1 MKFQVRSLFFVGL
14 LFVAPVFAGEGLQY
28 MQNIINNFEQL
39 RGELAED
46 FSTEKRKDVSARA
59 RDLALQILDV
69 KEIGKLA
76 LGKHFAKL
84 KPKEQED
91 FLGLFHEL
99 MANRVVEANI
109 PSQKVISG
117 KIPIEIIS
125 ERAETD
131 EVFDK
136 EAIVVNTRVPHRK
149 QSFKVEFYL
158 YRSED
163 SLKLYDVHIDDASTL
178 LDFRN
183 QFSSIINKK
192 GYKHLVK
199 LLRERIQKIHQK

>member
-1 MKFQVRSLFFVGL
+1 MRAIRL
-14 LFVAPVFAGEGLQY
+14 LSVLVVLSTRLFAGEGLDY

-39 RGELAED
+39 RAELAED
-46 FSTEKRKDVSARA
+46 FTPEKRKDVTHRA
-59 RDLALQILDV
+59 RELALQILDV

-76 LGKHFAKL
+76 LGKHYAKL
-84 KPKEQED
+84 SPAQQED

-109 PSQKVISG
+109 PSQKVITG

-125 ERAETD
+125 ERVETD
-131 EVFDK
+131 DVFDK
-136 EAIVVNTRVPHRK
+136 EAIIVNTKVPHRK
-149 QSFKVEFYL
+149 NSFKVEFFL
-158 YRSED
+158 YRSD
-163 SLKLYDVHIDDASTL
+163 DGLKLYDVHIDDASTL

-192 GYKHLVK
+192 GYKHLVN
-199 LLRERIQKIHQK
+199 LLRERIRKINK

>member
-1 MKFQVRSLFFVGL
+1 MHAFRLLLVL
-14 LFVAPVFAGEGLQY
+14 LFVLSSRLFAGEGLDY

-39 RGELAED
+39 RAELAED
-46 FSTEKRKDVSARA
+46 FTAEKRKDVTRRA
-59 RDLALQILDV
+59 RELALQILDV

-76 LGKHFAKL
+76 LGKHYAKL
-84 KPKEQED
+84 TPAQQED

-109 PSQKVISG
+109 PSQKVITA

-125 ERAETD
+125 ERVEAD

-149 QSFKVEFYL
+149 NSFKVEFYL
-158 YRSED
+158 YRSD
-163 SLKLYDVHIDDASTL
+163 DGLKLYDVHIDDASTL

-199 LLRERIQKIHQK
+199 LLRERIRKLNR

>member
-1 MKFQVRSLFFVGL
+1 MLFRFKSVLLG
-14 LFVAPVFAGEGLQY
+14 LFVSSSALFAGEGLDY
-28 MQNIINNFEQL
+28 MQNIINNFEKL

-46 FSTEKRKDVSARA
+46 FSNEKRKEVSTRA
-59 RDLALQILDV
+59 RDLALQILDI

-76 LGKHFAKL
+76 LGKNFAKL
-84 KPKEQED
+84 TPAQQED

-109 PSQKVISG
+109 PSQKVITG

-131 EVFDK
+131 DVFDK
-136 EAIVVNTRVPHRK
+136 EAVVVNTKVPHRK

-158 YRSED
+158 YRSAD
-163 SLKLYDVHIDDASTL
+163 GLKLYDVHIDEASTL

-183 QFSSIINKK
+183 QFSSIISKK

-199 LLRERIQKIHQK
+199 LLRERIQKINK

>member
-1 MKFQVRSLFFVGL
+1 MKKIFSSLLLILLSHSAISAGDGL
-14 LFVAPVFAGEGLQY
+14 EY
-28 MQNIINNFEQL
+28 MQNIIGSFEEL
-39 RGELAED
+39 RGELAND
-46 FSTEKRKDVSARA
+46 FSVAKRKDISLRA
-59 RDLALQILDV
+59 RTLALDILDIN
-69 KEIGKLA
+69 EIGKLA
-76 LGKHFAKL
+76 LGRYYAKL
-84 KPKEQED
+84 TPAQQQD

-131 EVFDK
+131 DIFQK
-136 EAIVVNTRVPHRK
+136 EAIVVDTRVPHRK
-149 QSFKVEFYL
+149 QSFKVEFFL
-158 YRSED
+158 YRGASG
-163 SLKLYDVHIDDASTL
+163 LKLYDVHIDDASTL

-192 GYKHLVK
+192 GYNHLVK
-199 LLRERIQKIHQK
+199 LLRERIKKIKK

>member
-1 MKFQVRSLFFVGL
+1 MRAFRL
-14 LFVAPVFAGEGLQY
+14 LSVLLVVLSSRLFAGEGLDY
-28 MQNIINNFEQL
+28 MQNIIHNFEQL
-39 RGELAED
+39 RAELAED
-46 FSTEKRKDVSARA
+46 FTVEKRKDVTHRA
-59 RDLALQILDV
+59 RELALQILDV

-76 LGKHFAKL
+76 LGKHYAKL
-84 KPKEQED
+84 TPAQQED
-91 FLGLFHEL
+91 FLSLFHEL

-125 ERAETD
+125 ERVETD
-131 EVFDK
+131 DVFDK

-149 QSFKVEFYL
+149 NSFKVEFYL
-158 YRSED
+158 YRSD
-163 SLKLYDVHIDDASTL
+163 DGLKLYDVHIDDASTL

-199 LLRERIQKIHQK
+199 LLRERIRKINK

>member
-1 MKFQVRSLFFVGL
+1 MRLLRSLVL
-14 LFVAPVFAGEGLQY
+14 LYCVSAPVFAGEGLDY
-28 MQNIINNFEQL
+28 MQNIINSFEQL
-39 RGELAED
+39 RAELAVD
-46 FSTEKRKDVSARA
+46 FTAEKRKDVSARA
-59 RDLALQILDV
+59 RELSLQILDV

-76 LGKHFAKL
+76 LGRYFDKL
-84 KPKEQED
+84 NEAQQQD

-125 ERAETD
+125 ERVETD
-131 EVFDK
+131 EVFEK
-136 EAIVVNTRVPHRK
+136 EAIVVDTKVPHRK

-158 YRSED
+158 YKSQD
-163 SLKLYDVHIDDASTL
+163 GLKLYDVHIDDASTL

-183 QFSSIINKK
+183 QFSSIIKKK

-199 LLRERIQKIHQK
+199 LLRERIQKIKK

>member
-1 MKFQVRSLFFVGL
+1 MHAFRLLLVL
-14 LFVAPVFAGEGLQY
+14 LFVLSSRLFAGEGLDY

-39 RGELAED
+39 RAELAED
-46 FSTEKRKDVSARA
+46 FTAEKRKDVTRRA
-59 RDLALQILDV
+59 RELALQILDV

-76 LGKHFAKL
+76 LGKHYAKL
-84 KPKEQED
+84 TPAQQED

-109 PSQKVISG
+109 PSQKVITA

-125 ERAETD
+125 ERVEAD

-149 QSFKVEFYL
+149 NSFKVEFYL
-158 YRSED
+158 YRSD
-163 SLKLYDVHIDDASTL
+163 DGLKLYDVHIDDASTL

-199 LLRERIQKIHQK
+199 LLRERIRKLNK

>member
-1 MKFQVRSLFFVGL
+1 MMRSLRL
-14 LFVAPVFAGEGLQY
+14 LFCFAFVATAVHAGEGLEY
-28 MQNIINNFEQL
+28 MQNIINSFEQL

-46 FSTEKRKDVSARA
+46 FSAEKRKDVSARA
-59 RDLALQILDV
+59 RDLALQILDI

-76 LGKHFAKL
+76 LGSYFNKL
-84 KPKEQED
+84 NPKQQED

-109 PSQKVISG
+109 PSQKVITG

-125 ERAETD
+125 ERVETD
-131 EVFDK
+131 DTFGK
-136 EAIVVNTRVPHRK
+136 EALIVNTKVPHRK

-158 YRSED
+158 YRSD
-163 SLKLYDVHIDDASTL
+163 DGLKLYDVHIDEASTL

-183 QFSSIINKK
+183 QFSSIIKKK

-199 LLRERIQKIHQK
+199 LLRERIQRINK

>member
-1 MKFQVRSLFFVGL
+1 MIRSLRLIFFSL
-14 LFVAPVFAGEGLQY
+14 VFASAVYAGEGLEY
-28 MQNIINNFEQL
+28 MQNIINSFEQL

-46 FSTEKRKDVSARA
+46 FSAEKRKDVSGRA
-59 RDLALQILDV
+59 RELALQILDV

-76 LGKHFAKL
+76 LGAYFKKL
-84 KPKEQED
+84 NPAQQED

-109 PSQKVISG
+109 PSQKVITG

-125 ERAETD
+125 ERVETD
-131 EVFDK
+131 DTFDK
-136 EAIVVNTRVPHRK
+136 EAIIVNTRVPHRK
-149 QSFKVEFYL
+149 QSFKVEFFL
-158 YRSED
+158 YRAED
-163 SLKLYDVHIDDASTL
+163 GLKLYDVHIDEASTL

-183 QFSSIINKK
+183 QFSSIIKKK

-199 LLRERIQKIHQK
+199 LLRERIQRINK